1 MKTKLIS
8 MLLACIMLASLTAC
22 ADDNDKPGST
32 PEESTK
38 ETDVQT
44 TEDVTTEENTTE
56 EDTTEP
62 TAELAFNKDLLSDIG
77 LTYSELVNKRGEKAR
92 ANFITKI
99 DGGGLEYTFE
109 HGQGVYAWGY
119 DDLDYGREIM
129 SGEAVPFSEIDAN
142 VHLPKSDAPCRFILT
157 EAKDLFLNASF
168 PMNVSDIKNIDG
180 IENYRSGEDK
190 DHISSPYDYYSGF
203 FYSGIYVSV
212 LYNDI
217 DTIEADSEVHIY
229 MLTNQS

>member
-8 MLLACIMLASLTAC
+8 MLLAGIMLVSLAAC
-22 ADDNDKPGST
+22 ANDNDKPGST

-44 TEDVTTEENTTE
+44 TENVTTEDTTE
-56 EDTTEP
+56 EDSTEP
-62 TAELAFNKDLLSDIG
+62 TAELAFNEDLLSDIG
-77 LTYSELVNKRGEKAR
+77 LTYSELVEKRGEKVD

-119 DDLDYGREIM
+119 DDLDYEREIEP
-129 SGEAVPFSEIDAN
+129 GEAIPFSEIDTN
-142 VHLPKSDAPCRFILT
+142 VHLPKSEAPCRFILT
-157 EAKDLFLNASF
+157 EAKDLFVNASF

-190 DHISSPYDYYSGF
+190 DHISSPYDYYSYF
-203 FYSGIYVSV
+203 FYNGVYVNIM
-212 LYNDI
+212 YNNI
-217 DTIEADSEVHIY
+217 ETIEADSDVQIH
-229 MLTNQS
+229 MLTN

>member
-77 LTYSELVNKRGEKAR
+77 LTYSELVNKRGEKVDVKG
-92 ANFITKI
+92 T
-99 DGGGLEYTFE
+99 GGVEFYFKNGY
-109 HGQGVYAWGY
+109 GAYAWGY
-119 DDLDYGREIM
+119 EDLDYGRELAY
-129 SGEAVPFSEIDAN
+129 GEGFPVPRDENHNIIAEE
-142 VHLPKSDAPCRFILT
+142 VQLPKQDVPCWNISQLD
-157 EAKDLFLNASF
+157 AKDVFCNASF
-168 PMNVSDIKNIDG
+168 PFDITD
-180 IENYRSGEDK
+180 IENIEGVK
-190 DHISSPYDYYSGF
+190 DCNYAQEGLYLNYCSGF
-203 FYSGIYVSV
+203 S
-212 LYNDI
+212 YNDFRFIIEHNDKEKI
-217 DTIEADSEVHIY
+217 DSDAKIVVYHSSVHE
-229 MLTNQS
+229 